1 MGRLRRSEVAGI
13 GAALAAIL
21 LAASPVSAQAP
32 AADGIDC
39 TGLDIPENY
48 RDYNWL
54 TTISYGRE
62 GVLFRSSVDL
72 SPIER
77 YSMVDFH
84 NIRRLVEA
92 LKARGTNLV
101 VAVVPPRGLVLQGL
115 LDPANP
121 LHAAFDA
128 DGVRATFEANLELLG
143 RAGAIVPQLLDSAMR
158 HPDIHFFYPDDFHWT
173 SDGARISAE
182 EIGALVRA
190 HPDYERLTPG
200 EFAVEPL
207 GERAWFG
214 PYSEAVDDICGVR
227 PAATPQRFYA
237 TREVTS
243 GASAS
248 SQLLLDEPAEAAS
261 DEPASS
267 QLLLDE
273 PAEGS
278 AEEGAASDESASS
291 QLLLDE
297 PAEGSAEEGAASGE
311 PASSQLLLDEPAAG
325 SPEDG
330 AASLLAGASSDY
342 VVLTGTSFSKR
353 GDYDTNFGGF
363 LKQAIG
369 SVVDNRAVAGGS
381 LSVALEGYLRS
392 RDFAD
397 HPTPFLIWEIAP
409 YYSLREPVFFRSAIA
424 AAFGECAPE
433 QALTTGESELANGQ
447 VTLIS
452 APDGVSPDRSY
463 LFMQVDDLSLVKFN
477 LEIEDASG
485 YVDQVEIERS
495 TRVMNDGRFFLE
507 LLDLGAPVVEVRLL
521 YQGDQRGR
529 IASRICREP
538 AEVAPL
544 F

>member
-1 MGRLRRSEVAGI
+1 MGRRRRSGIWGVA
-13 GAALAAIL
+13 AALAAIF
-21 LAASPVSAQAP
+21 LAAAPVAAQAP
-32 AADGIDC
+32 AGGIYC
-39 TGLDIPENY
+39 TGLDAPENY
-48 RDYNWL
+48 RDYSWL

-84 NIRRLVEA
+84 NIRRLVEV

-101 VAVVPPRGLVLQGL
+101 IAVVPPRGLVLQSL

-128 DGVRATFEANLELLG
+128 DGVRATYQANLDLLE
-143 RAGAIVPQLLDSAMR
+143 RAGAIVPRLLNAAMR
-158 HPDIHFFYPDDFHWT
+158 HPEVRFFYHDDFHWT
-173 SDGARISAE
+173 SNGAWISAG
-182 EIGALVRA
+182 EIGALIRA
-190 HPDYERLTPG
+190 HPDYQRLAPA
-200 EFAVEPL
+200 EFTVEAI

-227 PAATPQRFYA
+227 PLATPQTFYR
-237 TREVTS
+237 TREVDS
-243 GASAS
+243 DASAS
-248 SQLLLDEPAEAAS
+248 SQLLLDEPGEAAS

-273 PAEGS
+273 PTEAT
-278 AEEGAASDESASS
+278 AD
-291 QLLLDE
+291 
-297 PAEGSAEEGAASGE
+297 E
-311 PASSQLLLDEPAAG
+311 PASSQLLLDEPTEATADEPASSQLLLEDPAEGASGDGSAA
-325 SPEDG
+325 
-330 AASLLAGASSDY
+330 LLAGDPSDY
-342 VVLTGTSFSKR
+342 AVLAGTSFSKR
-353 GDYDTNFGGF
+353 GDFDTNFGGF
-363 LKQAIG
+363 LQQAIG
-369 SVVDNRAVAGGS
+369 SVVDNRAVPGG
-381 LSVALEGYLRS
+381 LLNVAIEGYLRS
-392 RDFAD
+392 QDFAA

-433 QALTTGESELANGQ
+433 EALTTAESELANGQ

-452 APDGVSPDRSY
+452 APDGVSPDRTY

-485 YVDQVEIERS
+485 YVDLVEIERS

-529 IASRICREP
+529 IATRICQEP
-538 AEVAPL
+538 ADVAPL